1 MRISDWSSDVCS
13 SDLSSSSPCGSKLGS
28 DQRSNR
34 LTSFARM
41 TSLGLSLAMCGIR
54 TWLDHLF
61 AALGTQDDFTGLGH
75 AASNGKDFLL
85 RILDIADTH
94 RALGLQVVTQQLA
107 GEIGRAHV

>member
-75 AASNGKDFLL
+75 AARSEERRVGKECVCTC
-85 RILDIADTH
+85 RSRWWTYH
-94 RALGLQVVTQQLA
+94 
-107 GEIGRAHV
+107 

>member
-1 MRISDWSSDVCS
+1 
-13 SDLSSSSPCGSKLGS
+13 
-28 DQRSNR
+28 
-34 LTSFARM
+34 M

-75 AASNGKDFLL
+75 AASNGKDLLL

-94 RALGLQVVTQQLA
+94 RALGLKAVTQELA
-107 GEIGRAHV
+107 GALGSVLDDFFFDHLVAPLPPPHQHAGGHTTHQHQTPAS